1 MTTIFEKLF
10 DTYGES
16 IMREHALYEEAEV
29 MEALDKLPMDRSTK
43 VAVSNLLFAY
53 YFRWSTAAFSIG
65 LHLGLSLLGEQ
76 NPPPRKA

>member
-16 IMREHALYEEAEV
+16 IMREHALYEEAEI
-29 MEALDKLPMDRSTK
+29 MAALDKLPMDPSAK
-43 VAVSNLLFAY
+43 VEVCDLFSNCYL
-53 YFRWSTAAFSIG
+53 RWSTAAFSIG
-65 LHLGLSLLGEQ
+65 LHLGLSLLGQQ